1 MLSPAAIIELN
12 RTATALAALGDF
24 RKEPAYHVTLRFLGD
39 VLPVTAET
47 LGYWIR
53 DERSKDK
60 YPSLRLG
67 LGSSL

>member
-1 MLSPAAIIELN
+1 MGVMAKYADTKRCFI
-12 RTATALAALGDF
+12 A
-24 RKEPAYHVTLRFLGD
+24 VTLRFLGD

-47 LGYWIR
+47 LGCWIR

-67 LGSSL
+67 LGSSLRSFPGLPAPYGST